1 MKLKAT
7 IRRHGFE
14 VKVIHVGNRNY
25 QVFVG
30 DQPIEIHENLSQ
42 AVSGASRIAIL
53 GPEELQ
59 TRLYFARRTPHR
71 GGTGDKKE
79 FDIQLESN

>member
-14 VKVIHVGNRNY
+14 VNVMHVGNRNY

-30 DQPIEIHENLSQ
+30 DQPIEIHDNLSQ
-42 AVSGASRIAIL
+42 AVSGASRIALL

-59 TRLYFARRTPHR
+59 TRLYFAGRTSYG

-79 FDIQLESN
+79 FDI

>member
-14 VKVIHVGNRNY
+14 VKVMHVGNRNY

-30 DQPIEIHENLSQ
+30 DQPIEIHDNLSQ
-42 AVSGASRIAIL
+42 AVSGASRIAFL

-59 TRLYFARRTPHR
+59 TRLYFAGRHSLPAE
-71 GGTGDKKE
+71 KPSEKE